1 MFGISL
7 SQKPDL
13 MKEKDCSFSV
23 SLWQCHGLLAPTSNT
38 RKKNWADWQVAGK
51 HPITTPLNHFGT
63 LAWVHLGTM
72 RKHPHPRCWS
82 KRPSIKTMSQPW
94 AASAEG
100 RVGGQSKQPAGGT
113 SEWSGALKKLDRSE
127 GHVRRVENKW
137 LMLQKHKMF
146 LSMDSIGKRG
156 IAKEIHLKPGQ
167 LSTSTLDGQVMFAN
181 WCRYGN
187 WMELMICQPEGEKVY
202 FPMWS

>member
-1 MFGISL
+1 MYHCGNATVCL
-7 SQKPDL
+7 PLPLTQ
-13 MKEKDCSFSV
+13 
-23 SLWQCHGLLAPTSNT
+23 G
-38 RKKNWADWQVAGK
+38 KKNWAGWQVAGK

-146 LSMDSIGKRG
+146 LSMDSIGKTWDCETNSPQAR
-156 IAKEIHLKPGQ
+156 AAVHLYFGR
-167 LSTSTLDGQVMFAN
+167 SSNV
-181 WCRYGN
+181 C
-187 WMELMICQPEGEKVY
+187 ELMQVWELNGTDDMSTRRWESL
-202 FPMWS
+202 FPDVVIADRKAIRI